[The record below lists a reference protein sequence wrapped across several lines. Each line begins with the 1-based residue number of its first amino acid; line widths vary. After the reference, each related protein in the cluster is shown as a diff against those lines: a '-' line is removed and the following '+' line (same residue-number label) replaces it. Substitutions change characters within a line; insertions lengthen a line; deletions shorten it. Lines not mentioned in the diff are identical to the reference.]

1 MRIVLVLPSRR
12 LWPWHASLA
21 AELATRGALAVRLA
35 PGPPYP
41 LAARLWLA
49 FERMAFSRHT
59 AGLIE
64 AQALKIE
71 AAPLAGASTPDADV
85 LIDLSGR
92 ARAAASRR
100 LSLRFDG
107 CPDETALFAA
117 LYGRRAPRLEVV
129 EADGCVAGAS
139 QPALERRDDLGRGLG
154 EVQARLLA
162 LVLRALE
169 GQASPA
175 VPPPPAAP
183 RRSAS
188 LGGFATRALATRL
201 AAKLSGG
208 RSAHETW
215 RIALRRA
222 PGREDAPPG
231 AEGFL
236 VEPGPRDAFHADP
249 FLFAR
254 DGESFLFVEAYPWAT
269 RKGVIACARLD
280 PEGRAGLFE
289 TVLEQPYHLSY
300 PQVFGH
306 AGEVLM
312 LPETA
317 ATRRLELY
325 RATDF
330 PRGWE
335 RVAVMLEGLRIADA
349 TLLEH
354 EGRWWLFA
362 SVAEHGGSSQDELF
376 AWHGP
381 CPFGPWTAHARN
393 PLVSDVRAGRPAGR
407 FVQRAGRLYRPAQDS
422 EAGYGAGLVWCEVQA
437 LTPQTYREREV
448 TRWRGDDFGP
458 YTGVHTFS
466 EAGGFEAID
475 LKSPRG
481 RL

>member
-12 LWPWHASLA
+12 LWRWHAALV
-21 AELATRGALAVRLA
+21 AELATQGALTVRLA

-41 LAARLWLA
+41 LATRLWLA
-49 FERMAFSRHT
+49 FERAAFSHRT
-59 AGLIE
+59 ASPIE
-64 AQALKIE
+64 GQALGM
-71 AAPLAGASTPDADV
+71 AAAAMIDGEPLDADV
-85 LIDLSGR
+85 LIDLSGD
-92 ARAAASRR
+92 APAGAARR

-107 CPDETALFAA
+107 RTGEAALFAA
-117 LYGRRAPRLEVV
+117 LHRGRAPRLEVV
-129 EADGCVAGAS
+129 EADGRVAAAS
-139 QPALERRDDLGRGLG
+139 QPALERRDDLGRGLSQI
-154 EVQARLLA
+154 QARLLA

-169 GQASPA
+169 GGGPA
-175 VPPPPAAP
+175 PPPATA
-183 RRSAS
+183 RDGAS
-188 LGGFATRALATRL
+188 LAGFAVYALATRL
-201 AAKLSGG
+201 SAKLSRG

-222 PGREDAPPG
+222 PGDQGDGPPRSV
-231 AEGFL
+231 GFA

-249 FLFAR
+249 FLFTHN
-254 DGESFLFVEAYPWAT
+254 GESFLFVEAYPWST
-269 RKGVIACARLD
+269 RKGVIACARLGED
-280 PEGRAGLFE
+280 GRPGPFE

-300 PQVFGH
+300 PQVFAH

-317 ATRRLELY
+317 STRRLELY

-330 PRGWE
+330 PRRWE
-335 RVAVMLEGLRIADA
+335 RVAVMLEGRRIADA
-349 TLLEH
+349 TLVEH
-354 EGRWWLFA
+354 QRRWWLFA

-376 AWHGP
+376 AWHGAS
-381 CPFGPWTAHARN
+381 PFGPWTAHPRN

-407 FVQRAGRLYRPAQDS
+407 FVRRGGRLYRPAQDS
-422 EAGYGAGLVWCEVQA
+422 EAGYGAGLVWCEVLE
-437 LTPQTYREREV
+437 LTPQTYREREAA
-448 TRWRGDDFGP
+448 RWRGEDFGP